1 VIFTETELPGAFV
14 IDLER
19 REDSRGYF
27 ARAFCQNEL
36 AEQGLKPVIAQANVA
51 FNIAAGTLRGM
62 HFQYPPKAETKIVR
76 CTRGA
81 IIDIIVDLRPES
93 STYLQS
99 VSVELNEDNGRALY
113 VPERFAHGYQTLVDR
128 TETSYQVGEFY
139 APETE
144 GGLAYDDPRL
154 GLEWPLAVAVISDK
168 DAQWEPLD
176 VVEPELRRRMSQA
189 TEEVQT

>member
-1 VIFTETELPGAFV
+1 MIFTETELRGAFV

-27 ARAFCQNEL
+27 ARAFCQHEL
-36 AEQGLKPVIAQANVA
+36 ADHGLKPVIAQANVA
-51 FNIAAGTLRGM
+51 FNNVAGTLRGM

-81 IIDIIVDLRPES
+81 ILDIIVDLRPES
-93 STYLQS
+93 STYLQN
-99 VSVELNEDNGRALY
+99 VAVDLNEENGRALY
-113 VPERFAHGYQTLVDR
+113 VPERFAHGYQTLADR

-154 GLEWPLAVAVISDK
+154 GLEWPLPVAAISEK

-176 VVEPELRRRMSQA
+176 VVEPELRRRMA
-189 TEEVQT
+189 VAAKEVSA

>member
-1 VIFTETELPGAFV
+1 MIFTDTALPGAFV

-27 ARAFCQNEL
+27 ARAFCQHEL
-36 AEQGLKPVIAQANVA
+36 ADQGLKPVIAQANIA
-51 FNIAAGTLRGM
+51 FNISAGTLRGM

-81 IIDIIVDLRPES
+81 IVDIIVDLRPES
-93 STYLQS
+93 PTYLESIS
-99 VSVELNEDNGRALY
+99 VDLNEDNGRALY

-154 GLEWPLAVAVISDK
+154 GLQWPLPVAVISEK
-168 DAQWEPLD
+168 DAQWGQLEL
-176 VVEPELRRRMSQA
+176 VEPEVRRRMAAA
-189 TEEVQT
+189 TAEVTG